1 MLQPTGDLVLQP
13 QGVRSRFLLNY
24 AYNKGGSVA
33 QEERKV
39 SIKAETLKIASFVP
53 SLMDCGH
60 L

>member
-1 MLQPTGDLVLQP
+1 MLQPTGDL
-13 QGVRSRFLLNY
+13 GVRSHFLLNC

-39 SIKAETLKIASFVP
+39 SVKAETLKIASFVP